1 MGEKNVFNKVI
12 VMDNT
17 PGLADNY
24 DDFANF
30 ISFEKI

>member
-12 VMDNT
+12 VMDNI
-17 PGLADNY
+17 PGLADKS

>member
-1 MGEKNVFNKVI
+1 MGKKNVFNKVI
-12 VMDNT
+12 VMDNIL
-17 PGLADNY
+17 GLADKY